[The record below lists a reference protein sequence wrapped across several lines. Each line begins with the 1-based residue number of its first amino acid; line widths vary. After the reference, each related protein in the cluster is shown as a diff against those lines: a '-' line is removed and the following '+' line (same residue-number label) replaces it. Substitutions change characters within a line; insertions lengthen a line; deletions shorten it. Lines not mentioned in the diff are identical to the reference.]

1 MDISFGDRDADI
13 QQQGFPNVDPK
24 LVVKLIELLSKYFDE
39 DGEVLAVWEKGEVVA
54 IPVIK

>member
-1 MDISFGDRDADI
+1 MDIGFGDRYADI
-13 QQQGFPNVDPK
+13 QQQGSPNVDTK
-24 LVVKLIELLSKYFDE
+24 LVVKRIEVLGKYFDE